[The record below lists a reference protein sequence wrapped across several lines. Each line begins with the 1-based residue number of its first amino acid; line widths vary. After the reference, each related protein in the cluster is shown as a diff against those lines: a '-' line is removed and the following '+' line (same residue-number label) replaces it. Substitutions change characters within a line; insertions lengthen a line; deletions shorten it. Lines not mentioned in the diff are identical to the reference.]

1 MHFIV
6 HKSLKEHHKSP
17 FSFKKIRNVHF
28 DFMLTLMSQVSRS
41 GVQADRGTMDGL
53 NLWSWAFGFSSSVS
67 AGNKDLVSN
76 FLSCSHS
83 IPSFPI
89 DLDLYPIFFTSC
101 PFFSLSP
108 FPSNKLLSNT
118 FSLSRR
124 WSTSVIWTVT
134 WCVFCWGG
142 PSGMCALLT
151 TSSGVSSTLI
161 IIKNPVPLYRAH
173 VLRNQVIL
181 VCALTFKMC
190 LYKLMR
196 FDSLYLM
203 RWAYQHHECMIIFI
217 HIKVMHM

>member
-1 MHFIV
+1 MDSI
-6 HKSLKEHHKSP
+6 SDPELL
-17 FSFKKIRNVHF
+17 
-28 DFMLTLMSQVSRS
+28 DFLPQLVQVTKTLYLTSCHALTLFHPFPL
-41 GVQADRGTMDGL
+41 TL
-53 NLWSWAFGFSSSVS
+53 IYILY
-67 AGNKDLVSN
+67 
-76 FLSCSHS
+76 FL
-83 IPSFPI
+83 PPV
-89 DLDLYPIFFTSC
+89 LFF
-101 PFFSLSP
+101 LSP

-118 FSLSRR
+118 LSLSRR

-173 VLRNQVIL
+173 ILRNQVIL

-203 RWAYQHHECMIIFI
+203 RWACQLHECMTIFI

>member
-6 HKSLKEHHKSP
+6 HKSLKEHHKSQ

-101 PFFSLSP
+101 PFFLSHPSHPTNCSLTLSLWAGAEVRVLSGQSP
-108 FPSNKLLSNT
+108 GA
-118 FSLSRR
+118 FSAEEGHR
-124 WSTSVIWTVT
+124 
-134 WCVFCWGG
+134 G
-142 PSGMCALLT
+142 CAHCSL
-151 TSSGVSSTLI
+151 
-161 IIKNPVPLYRAH
+161 PL
-173 VLRNQVIL
+173 L
-181 VCALTFKMC
+181 VCPLHW
-190 LYKLMR
+190 L
-196 FDSLYLM
+196 
-203 RWAYQHHECMIIFI
+203 
-217 HIKVMHM
+217 